1 MSLSFWT
8 PEVQRRKKLKSTIK
22 KLEHKNNSPIL
33 CAYVPEVWESN
44 PFQLSE
50 GLDQERQVKRFSQFW
65 SPQECVIFSALRPED
80 VSYCKSTKL
89 SVFSYTDISY
99 MDSNIGYIYT
109 AIVIK
114 RKKGFSSIDWSS
126 TNNDIFAQRI
136 LRQILFAFSHFTSK
150 KSNFSPCLT

>member
-114 RKKGFSSIDWSS
+114 RKKASVPLIEAQQIMTSLHKGFWGRYCLLL
-126 TNNDIFAQRI
+126 AALPLRKAI
-136 LRQILFAFSHFTSK
+136 LVHV
-150 KSNFSPCLT
+150 